1 MSVVARDRTIVEV
14 VAKKTLEHEGHPDH
28 RALAGGSARAGVFGF
43 SDGLV
48 SNVSL
53 IIGFAAGG
61 VDSSMVRLAGI
72 AAAVAGAASMA
83 AGEWVSISAQ
93 NDLVKREMA
102 LELRELKLHPEAET
116 SELAAM
122 YRQHGMSREQAAASA
137 REVMR
142 DPERAVI
149 VHAREEFGLDA
160 GNLPNPI
167 QIGLIS
173 LITFL
178 AGAMLPVIPW
188 IFSSGDTA
196 RYLSVSVAIVA
207 AAIAGYAVGQ
217 QSERSKIS
225 TALRQVVIMLLAVG
239 VTYVIGRLV
248 GVSIN

>member
-1 MSVVARDRTIVEV
+1 MAN
-14 VAKKTLEHEGHPDH
+14 KTLEHEGHPDH

-61 VDSSMVRLAGI
+61 VGPDIVRLAGI

-137 REVMR
+137 KEVMQ

-167 QIGLIS
+167 QIALIS
-173 LITFL
+173 LLTFL
-178 AGAMLPVIPW
+178 AGAMLPVLPW
-188 IFSSGDTA
+188 LFTNGNTA
-196 RYLSVSVAIVA
+196 RFLSVTVAIA
-207 AAIAGYAVGQ
+207 AATVAGYAIGQ
-217 QSERSKIS
+217 QAERSKFS
-225 TALRQVVIMLLAVG
+225 SAVRQVAIMLLAVG

-248 GVSIN
+248 GVSLN

>member
-1 MSVVARDRTIVEV
+1 M
-14 VAKKTLEHEGHPDH
+14 AKKSLEHEGHPDH

-61 VDSSMVRLAGI
+61 ADASVVRLAGI

-93 NDLVKREMA
+93 NELVEREMA
-102 LELRELKLHPEAET
+102 LELRELKIHPEAET

-160 GNLPNPI
+160 GNLPNPL

-178 AGAMLPVIPW
+178 AGAMLPVLPW
-188 IFSSGDTA
+188 IFASGSAAKYSS
-196 RYLSVSVAIVA
+196 VIVAIVA
-207 AAIAGYAVGQ
+207 ASIAGYVIGQ
-217 QSERSKIS
+217 QAERSKIS
-225 TALRQVVIMLLAVG
+225 SAARQVAIMLLAVG
-239 VTYVIGRLV
+239 VTYIIGRLV
-248 GVSIN
+248 GVTIN

>member
-1 MSVVARDRTIVEV
+1 MSASTRDRSNVEV

-28 RALAGGSARAGVFGF
+28 RALAGGAARAGVFGF

-61 VDSSMVRLAGI
+61 VDSSVVRLAGI

-93 NDLVKREMA
+93 NDLVEREMA

-122 YRQHGMSREQAAASA
+122 YRQHGMSREQAAISA
-137 REVMR
+137 AEVMR
-142 DPERAVI
+142 DPERAVV

-160 GNLPNPI
+160 DNLPNPI
-167 QIGLIS
+167 QIGFIS
-173 LITFL
+173 LVTFL
-178 AGAMLPVIPW
+178 AGAMLPVVPW
-188 IFSSGDTA
+188 IFSSGNTA
-196 RYLSVSVAIVA
+196 RYASVIVA
-207 AAIAGYAVGQ
+207 LIAAAVAGYAIGQ
-217 QSERSKIS
+217 QAERSKIS
-225 TALRQVVIMLLAVG
+225 SAIRQVAIMLLAVG

>member
-1 MSVVARDRTIVEV
+1 MSVVVRDRTIVEA
-14 VAKKTLEHEGHPDH
+14 VANKTLEHEGHPDH
-28 RALAGGSARAGVFGF
+28 RALAGGSPRAGVCGF

-61 VDSSMVRLAGI
+61 AGSSVVRLAGI

-93 NDLVKREMA
+93 NDLIKREMA

-137 REVMR
+137 KEVMR

-173 LITFL
+173 LLTFL
-178 AGAMLPVIPW
+178 AGALLPVLPW

-196 RYLSVSVAIVA
+196 RFLSVIVAIIA
-207 AAIAGYAVGQ
+207 AAAAGYAIGQ
-217 QSERSKIS
+217 QAERSKVLS
-225 TALRQVVIMLLAVG
+225 AVRQVAIMLLAVG

>member
-1 MSVVARDRTIVEV
+1 MGVVDRDTTIVECM
-14 VAKKTLEHEGHPDH
+14 AKKSLEHEGHPDH

-61 VDSSMVRLAGI
+61 VDASVVRLAGI

-93 NDLVKREMA
+93 NELVEREMA
-102 LELRELKLHPEAET
+102 LELRELKIHPEAET

-160 GNLPNPI
+160 GNLPNPL

-178 AGAMLPVIPW
+178 GGAMLPVLPW
-188 IFSSGDTA
+188 MFASGSAAKYSS
-196 RYLSVSVAIVA
+196 VIVAIVA
-207 AAIAGYAVGQ
+207 ASIAGYMIGQ
-217 QSERSKIS
+217 QAERSKIS
-225 TALRQVVIMLLAVG
+225 SAARQVAIMLLAVG
-239 VTYVIGRLV
+239 VTYIIGRLV
-248 GVSIN
+248 GVTIN

>member
-1 MSVVARDRTIVEV
+1 MSVVVRDRTIVEA
-14 VAKKTLEHEGHPDH
+14 VANKTLEHEGHPDH

-122 YRQHGMSREQAAASA
+122 YRQHGMSREQASASA
-137 REVMR
+137 KEVMR

-149 VHAREEFGLDA
+149 VHAREEFGVDA

-207 AAIAGYAVGQ
+207 AAIAGYAIGQ
-217 QSERSKIS
+217 QAERSKIS
-225 TALRQVVIMLLAVG
+225 TALRQVAIMLLAVG